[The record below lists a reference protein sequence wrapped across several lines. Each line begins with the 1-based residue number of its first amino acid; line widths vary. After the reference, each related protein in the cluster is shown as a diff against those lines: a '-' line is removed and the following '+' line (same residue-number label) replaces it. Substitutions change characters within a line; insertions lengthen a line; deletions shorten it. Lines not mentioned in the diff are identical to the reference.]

1 MATPT
6 KSPERAAVEAYLREH
21 EQEARDMLLNGT
33 LVKDLALWAE
43 AGSGVR
49 FKWFQGA
56 LYEVIPDAPTL
67 AAIGK
72 ANAREKREKQ
82 IIREYGQF
90 QGSFEEFTE
99 KFHISSTTLN
109 DIIRRN
115 NIRKKSTCEEI
126 NEKRQASRIEKYKAA
141 VGTVIYDK
149 IYGSPL
155 KVLEFIL
162 EGKKEH
168 RPAVL
173 VECLDCGKVFE
184 APAMKTISCLNTYC
198 PCNIEKDNDGNF
210 PEQDKYPPCVIES
223 KATIWCK
230 CCSPECPT
238 NGACHVCCT
247 ECYRRRICEYDKCRN
262 APQICGKARKRT
274 KSEGLGAWKL

>member
-1 MATPT
+1 MAAPT
-6 KSPERAAVEAYLREH
+6 KSPERIAVETYIREH
-21 EQEARDMLLNGT
+21 EQEARDMLLDGMMI
-33 LVKDLALWAE
+33 KDLALWVE

-56 LYEVIPDAPTL
+56 LYDVIPDAPRL
-67 AAIGK
+67 AALGK
-72 ANAREKREKQ
+72 ANAREKREKEIVQ
-82 IIREYGQF
+82 EYGRF

-99 KFHISSTTLN
+99 KFHVSSTTLN

-115 NIRKKSTCEEI
+115 NIRKTTCEGI

-155 KVLEFIL
+155 KVLEFIPV
-162 EGKKEH
+162 GKCG

-173 VECLDCGKVFE
+173 VECLDCGNVLE
-184 APAMKTISCLNTYC
+184 APAMKTISYLNTYC
-198 PCNIEKDNDGNF
+198 PCNIEKENDGNF
-210 PEQDKYPPCVIES
+210 NEKDRFPPCVIDS

-230 CCSPECPT
+230 RCSYECPT

-247 ECYRRRICEYDKCRN
+247 ECYRRRICEYDRCCS